1 MTKDKMKEPLIQK
14 YTTQSLSKPQKFLHF
29 HTPELVPEHK
39 DSINTEMVVRSQE
52 REVQVW
58 IEGFDN
64 P

>member
-1 MTKDKMKEPLIQK
+1 MTKDHMKESLIQK
-14 YTTQSLSKPQKFLHF
+14 YTTQSLSKPQNFLHF
-29 HTPELVPEHK
+29 HSPEPVPEHE
-39 DSINTEMVVRSQE
+39 DSINTEMVVRSHE